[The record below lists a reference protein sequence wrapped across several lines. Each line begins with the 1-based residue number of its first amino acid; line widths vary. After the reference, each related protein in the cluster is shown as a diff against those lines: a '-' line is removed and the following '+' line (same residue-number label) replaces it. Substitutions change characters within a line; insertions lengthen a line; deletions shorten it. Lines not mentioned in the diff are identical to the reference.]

1 MADNLP
7 PRADDVAQQ
16 AHNGFGPL
24 SELRGNIATITS
36 TIVVVISSA
45 ILLFAVK
52 EEGLIRFLVFTTAL
66 LTLSVVLG
74 EIVRRLCLVSE
85 EIKHKHAR
93 YRGNWKAV
101 LKTTFTFENFGS
113 VLVVAIASAL
123 TLCFLLYEQYAVFSR
138 PPFSILFFLNC
149 LVVPQLSF
157 LVGLRQL
164 SPVETSDLNEKENKN
179 VADGLAWSYYFGYL
193 KLVLPRLGYRISESD
208 TFRHKITDEKLFIL
222 LPKTCY
228 AFEEISKADDR
239 VKWAGKLPAS
249 KINRAGILERSYQHA
264 VHRIEMPRPD
274 GTVEEYH
281 FVLEYATPLMSLCE
295 MSGHAKAPLT
305 GPERDHQ
312 VNKCDLLCDFR
323 YMITN
328 ICS

>member
-1 MADNLP
+1 MADNLLP
-7 PRADDVAQQ
+7 QGDDVAQQ
-16 AHNGFGPL
+16 SHNGFGPL

-36 TIVVVISSA
+36 AIVVVVSGTM
-45 ILLFAVK
+45 LLFAAK
-52 EEGLIRFLVFTTAL
+52 DNKKREGIDFLVFTTAL
-66 LTLSVVLG
+66 LILGVVLG
-74 EIVRRLCLVSE
+74 EIVRRFCLVSE
-85 EIKHKHAR
+85 EIKHKHER
-93 YRGNWKAV
+93 YRGNWKDV
-101 LKTTFTFENFGS
+101 CKRTLTFNNSGS
-113 VLVVAIASAL
+113 ILVVAIAL
-123 TLCFLLYEQYAVFSR
+123 
-138 PPFSILFFLNC
+138 
-149 LVVPQLSF
+149 F
-157 LVGLRQL
+157 LVGSRQL

-228 AFEEISKADDR
+228 TFEEISKADDR

-305 GPERDHQ
+305 GPERDQQ

>member
-1 MADNLP
+1 MAENHLP
-7 PRADDVAQQ
+7 LGDDLAQQ
-16 AHNGFGPL
+16 ENNGFGPL
-24 SELRGNIATITS
+24 FKHRGKTARFI
-36 TIVVVISSA
+36 SA
-45 ILLFAVK
+45 IVFVITGATLSFAVK
-52 EEGLIRFLVFTTAL
+52 VKSELHCPVY
-66 LTLSVVLG
+66 TLAVNTFIIVLG
-74 EIVRRLCLVSE
+74 EIMRRLFLVSE
-85 EIKHKHAR
+85 EFKHKCTR
-93 YRGNWKAV
+93 YEGKWMSV
-101 LKTTFTFENFGS
+101 LKSTFTFDYCMRS
-113 VLVVAIASAL
+113 LVTTTVSAFIVYCYQYEVFFSPFPTIL
-123 TLCFLLYEQYAVFSR
+123 FILNSLLVDQWSFLL
-138 PPFSILFFLNC
+138 
-149 LVVPQLSF
+149 
-157 LVGLRQL
+157 GLREL
-164 SPVETSDLNEKENKN
+164 SPVETSDLIERGNKN

-274 GTVEEYH
+274 GTVDEYH
-281 FVLEYATPLMSLCE
+281 FVLEYATPLMSLYE
-295 MSGHAKAPLT
+295 MSNHAKAPLS

-312 VNKCDLLCDFR
+312 VNKCDLLCNFR

-328 ICS
+328 TFS